1 MPLIQRYMA
10 DWSIK
15 PMCEAGG
22 GIRVFEKVQLEK
34 GKFATPAETNWSA
47 YEQGRLILK
56 DYQIKKTHTFLKLH
70 GAAVYKYITWIERN
84 SDQKRLSEMT
94 QYFRQGDEMF
104 HGKHCLENITEKT
117 LIDKTFIPLG
127 IFNPDVMPL
136 CANENSPLSLDIE
149 SERLTPAMK
158 LSNIFPDI
166 SNPTWKRE
174 YHCGSLTESRK
185 TYSRIS
191 SSEIMLS
198 GTELL
203 FDAKLATDVVLSLW
217 QTQTEWFALTIIF
230 G

>member
-1 MPLIQRYMA
+1 
-10 DWSIK
+10 
-15 PMCEAGG
+15 MCEAGG